1 MTGSRLGMRANDAGI
16 PQLSMHGIRATT
28 GSLDPGLGVK
38 PYKGFFD
45 YYEDF
50 DAEFRQFSIYI
61 KLLVSFDCIVGSV
74 ESPAPPRHVF
84 LIAHVLD
91 QDHRPSLGR
100 SFSQTWYKLFHSL
113 RTHSVS
119 VLLISKLSYKSLQ

>member
-50 DAEFRQFSIYI
+50 DAEFRQFSTYI
-61 KLLVSFDCIVGSV
+61 KLLVSFGCIVGSV
-74 ESPAPPRHVF
+74 ESPGPPPTFF
-84 LIAHVLD
+84 LLHTSSTKIIGQALVG
-91 QDHRPSLGR
+91 PSVKHGTSCSTLYELTV
-100 SFSQTWYKLFHSL
+100 SQY
-113 RTHSVS
+113 
-119 VLLISKLSYKSLQ
+119 Y